1 MPHVAND
8 FCDRVGND
16 QPDKDQEI
24 LQAIGHDRNLAT
36 ETKNIV
42 VTNAKEQQS
51 VLLRTIS
58 FVREA
63 VKDNDEDFTS
73 GPIGRAL
80 GLLAIPMMLE
90 MAMESIFAVV
100 DIAFVSRL
108 GTDAIA
114 AVGITEALIA
124 VLYGLAIGLGVGL
137 TAMVSRRI
145 GAGNPVGAAEV
156 TGQAIWVGALLSVV
170 IGIVGV
176 AYARDLLEIM
186 GASEAVVDQ
195 GIGFTA
201 VILGGSITIIYLFLL
216 NAAFRGAGDATVAL
230 RSLWLANGINIILDP
245 CLIFGLGPFPEM
257 GVTGAAIATTI
268 GRGIGVLYQLWYL
281 MNGRGRIEFHVR
293 YLKFNFALAL
303 HMVRISLGSIG
314 QFLIATAS
322 WIGVMRIVAIYGGGA
337 IAAYT
342 IALRMMEFVFLP
354 AWGLGNAAA
363 TLVGQNLGA
372 GQADRA
378 EKSAWRAAKYNAM
391 FMFVTGVFLLI
402 FAEFITGLFSA
413 EPDVLRWGTS
423 CLQILSIGFPMYAVG
438 MVVVQALNGAGDTTT
453 PAVLNLICFW
463 LVQIPLAF
471 WLATGTSL
479 GPNGAFSAIVFS
491 ESLLTIL
498 AVLTFRK
505 GAWKLQTV

>member
-1 MPHVAND
+1 M
-8 FCDRVGND
+8 
-16 QPDKDQEI
+16 
-24 LQAIGHDRNLAT
+24 
-36 ETKNIV
+36 
-42 VTNAKEQQS
+42 TNTNEQQS
-51 VLLRTIS
+51 VLRRTSS

-63 VKDNDEDFTS
+63 LQDNEEDFTS

-80 GLLAIPMMLE
+80 GMLAIPMMLE

-108 GTDAIA
+108 GTDAVA
-114 AVGITEALIA
+114 AVGITEALIT
-124 VLYGLAIGLGVGL
+124 VLYGIAIGLGVGL

-145 GAGNPVGAAEV
+145 GASDATGAADV
-156 TGQAIWVGALLSVV
+156 TGQAIWIGALLSIV
-170 IGIVGV
+170 IGVAGV
-176 AYARDLLEIM
+176 AYARDLLELM
-186 GASEAVVDQ
+186 GASDGVIEQ
-195 GIGFTA
+195 GVGFTA

-230 RSLWLANGINIILDP
+230 RSLWLANGINIVLDP

-257 GVTGAAIATTI
+257 GVTGAAVATTI
-268 GRGIGVLYQLWYL
+268 GRGIGVIYQLWYL
-281 MNGRGRIEFHVR
+281 MNGRGRIEFHIQ
-293 YLKFNFALAL
+293 YLKFNLRLAL
-303 HMVRISLGSIG
+303 RLIRISLGGIG

-322 WIGVMRIVAIYGGGA
+322 WIGVMRIVSIYGSSA

-372 GQADRA
+372 DKPDRA
-378 EKSAWRAAKYNAM
+378 EKSAWQAAKFNAI
-391 FMFVTGVFLLI
+391 FMTLTGVFLLI
-402 FAEFITGLFSA
+402 FAEFITGLFSV

-453 PAVLNLICFW
+453 PAILNFICFW
-463 LVQIPLAF
+463 LLQLPLAF
-471 WLATGTSL
+471 WLATQTSL
-479 GPNGAFSAIVFS
+479 GPNGAFVAIVIA

-498 AVLTFRK
+498 ATIVFRK
-505 GAWKLQTV
+505 GTWKLQTV